1 MLCNYRFGYAP
12 LIFYSIFICSD
23 LNRGFDAPFH
33 RSFNFFYLLNC
44 YSRICHL
51 LMFHLFLFWIFGYSN
66 RAVSIAVILSGTMFY
81 TWVKH
86 VEGQRQQRGGPTPPP
101 AYASRSN
108 SEEDMTLEDVKVHP
122 RDHESR
128 RPLMTVREDEEV
140 VFDVD
145 REKGRD

>member
-1 MLCNYRFGYAP
+1 M
-12 LIFYSIFICSD
+12 
-23 LNRGFDAPFH
+23 
-33 RSFNFFYLLNC
+33 
-44 YSRICHL
+44 
-51 LMFHLFLFWIFGYSN
+51 
-66 RAVSIAVILSGTMFY
+66 ILSGTMFY